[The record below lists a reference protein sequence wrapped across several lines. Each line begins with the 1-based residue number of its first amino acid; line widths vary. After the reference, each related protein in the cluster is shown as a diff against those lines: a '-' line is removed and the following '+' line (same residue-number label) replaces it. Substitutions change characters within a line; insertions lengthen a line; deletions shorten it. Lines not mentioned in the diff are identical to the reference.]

1 MPPLI
6 LALLFGGVA
15 GLRTMTAPAA
25 IAWAAAAGW
34 LPLEGSWLAWFGWWG
49 TPWIFTLLAI
59 LEYVGD
65 KRPTTPSRKAPPGL
79 IARLLSAAICG
90 AAIGIGDGSLPLC
103 VVAAMVGAVIGTFG
117 GYAARMG
124 LCRAFGT
131 DLPAALIEDGA
142 AIAVA
147 AFLAASL

>member
-15 GLRTMTAPAA
+15 GLRTMTAPTA
-25 IAWAAAAGW
+25 IAFAAAAGW
-34 LPLEGSWLAWFGWWG
+34 LPLQGSWLAWLGWWG
-49 TPWIFTLLAI
+49 TPWIFLVLAI
-59 LEYVGD
+59 GEFIAD
-65 KRPTTPSRKAPPGL
+65 KRPSTPSRKSPPGF
-79 IARLLSAAICG
+79 IARLVSGALCG
-90 AAIGIGDGSLPLC
+90 AAIGLAAGSLPLC
-103 VVAAMVGAVIGTFG
+103 LAVGVVGAGIGTIG

-124 LCRAFGT
+124 LCRAFGA
-131 DLPAALIEDGA
+131 DLPAALIEDLA